1 MTSSSGDPSF
11 TRGDAEI
18 SFWIHVT
25 TRAARQAVGG
35 VRGDALRVAVN
46 AAPLGGAA
54 NAACVVLLA
63 RTLGVARGSVELP
76 PRSKNRRKRV
86 RVSGDPDVLATR
98 LMELAAEKGSE

>member
-1 MTSSSGDPSF
+1 LTPSSADLRF
-11 TRGDAEI
+11 TRGEAEI

-25 TRAARQAVGG
+25 PRAARQGVGG

-46 AAPLGGAA
+46 AAPSDGAA
-54 NAACVVLLA
+54 NAACVALLA
-63 RTLGVARGSVELP
+63 KALGVSRGSVELP

-98 LMELAAEKGSE
+98 LMELAVGKGS

>member
-1 MTSSSGDPSF
+1 MTSPSGDPSF

-25 TRAARQAVGG
+25 PRAARQALGG

-46 AAPLGGAA
+46 AAPADGAA
-54 NAACVVLLA
+54 NAACLALLA
-63 RTLGVARGSVELP
+63 KTFDVARGSIELP

-86 RVSGDPDVLATR
+86 RVGGDPDVLATR
-98 LMELAAEKGSE
+98 LMELAAEKGT